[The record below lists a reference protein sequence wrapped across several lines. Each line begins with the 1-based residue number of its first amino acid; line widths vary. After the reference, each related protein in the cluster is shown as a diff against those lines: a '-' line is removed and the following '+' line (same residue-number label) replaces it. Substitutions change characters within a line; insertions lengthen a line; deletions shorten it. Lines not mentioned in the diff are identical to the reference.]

1 MPTGESLAIAPA
13 TSQAQ
18 VNELEREA
26 QRLGLQLQRL
36 AAALADGDDLP
47 SVLAVLREKEARRGT
62 IQGQIE
68 ALQRGTSSLSLLAD
82 FEKVQGESSTG
93 STTGAGCCRGRLGR
107 PDEWCGRCSTVAWC
121 SRPARRRNSARIPAA
136 VTTMI
141 C

>member
-47 SVLAVLREKEARRGT
+47 SVLAALREKEARRGT
-62 IQGQIE
+62 IQGQIQ

-82 FEKVQGESSTG
+82 FERVQGELEHRLEDWRGMLSGEVGQARRMVRTMLD
-93 STTGAGCCRGRLGR
+93 GRLMFTPGATPELCTYTGR
-107 PDEWCGRCSTVAWC
+107 GH
-121 SRPARRRNSARIPAA
+121 
-136 VTTMI
+136 
-141 C
+141 

>member
-47 SVLAVLREKEARRGT
+47 SVLAALREKEARRGT
-62 IQGQIE
+62 IQGQIQ

-82 FEKVQGESSTG
+82 FEKVQGDSSTG
-93 STTGAGCCRGRLGR
+93 STTGAGCCRGGR
-107 PDEWCGRCSTVAWC
+107 PGTTDGTHD
-121 SRPARRRNSARIPAA
+121 ARRAPHVHARRDAGTLHVYRPRSLR
-136 VTTMI
+136 
-141 C
+141 